1 MRLSNIFDFISD
13 HSVDDPVETASAVV
27 MGFVPLLHAVVTS
40 PPSDL
45 LGKFIAII
53 PALGGVWVAHRSME
67 RTHEYRMAKLGKA
80 PSSGEMLRI
89 PSDFPFDSAK
99 AAKPDEPTVDLK

>member
-80 PSSGEMLRI
+80 PSNCEMQRL
-89 PSDFPFDSAK
+89 PADFSFGGAT
-99 AAKPDEPTVDLK
+99 AKPGDKTVDLP